1 MNGNS
6 SIQKDEIPK
15 FKPKSQSI
23 LYVQKSLFDGPN
35 NIIPKTI
42 SLLKKAITE
51 KNNIEAKDLIMCH
64 LSSSRWSIKD
74 ISFSCFIYLCR
85 GNPDAQLFISD
96 LTDSISFSSLITLSM
111 KFTILIISDS
121 NIPLVVIAADPTLIP
136 DVTKGDSVS

>member
-6 SIQKDEIPK
+6 SIQKDETPK
-15 FKPKSQSI
+15 FKPKLQSI

>member
-6 SIQKDEIPK
+6 SIQKDETPK

-51 KNNIEAKDLIMCH
+51 KNNIEAKDLIICH

>member
-6 SIQKDEIPK
+6 SIQKDETPK

-35 NIIPKTI
+35 KIIPKTN
-42 SLLKKAITE
+42 SLLKKAIIA
-51 KNNIEAKDLIMCH
+51 KNNIEAKDLIICH

>member
-1 MNGNS
+1 MKGNS

-42 SLLKKAITE
+42 SLLKKAIIAKT
-51 KNNIEAKDLIMCH
+51 NIEASDLIICH

-85 GNPDAQLFISD
+85 GNSDAQLFICD
-96 LTDSISFSSLITLSM
+96 LTEFISFLSLITLSINS
-111 KFTILIISDS
+111 TIFIMSDS
-121 NIPLVVIAADPTLIP
+121 NIPLVVIAAVPTLIP

>member
-1 MNGNS
+1 MNGNL
-6 SIQKDEIPK
+6 SIQKDETPK

-51 KNNIEAKDLIMCH
+51 KNNIEAKDLIICH